1 MSTPASSRTMEDAPH
16 APGHTVE
23 ALKKHFFV
31 IFSEAGLRP
40 DELPA
45 QIPAHM
51 EYLAGLEKQ
60 GVLFMSGPFLDA
72 SGNPGS
78 SGMLIVRAASA
89 DGASVLAAGDPF
101 HSSGA
106 RTFRVEEWQVHQGR
120 VDIAIDLSDRTYHL
134 R

>member
-1 MSTPASSRTMEDAPH
+1 MTTPAPSRTHENSPQ
-16 APGHTVE
+16 APGQT
-23 ALKKHFFV
+23 AGPLKKHFFV

-45 QIPAHM
+45 QIPAHL
-51 EYLAGLEKQ
+51 EYLAGLEKR

-78 SGMLIVRAASA
+78 NGMLIVRAANADEASA
-89 DGASVLAAGDPF
+89 LAAGDPF

-120 VDIAIDLSDRTYHL
+120 IDIAIDLSDRSYHF